1 MYVNEIEIQT
11 SFFKEKTPQYLYNLP
26 QGISKNKMKDMV
38 LDKLIKYGR
47 QLSDVI
53 EIFLQKSKP
62 DPRIFF
68 GQPDFSS
75 FCNKFLP
82 FLKIFNPFLGMTI
95 GDPNSSLIH
104 DINTD

>member
-26 QGISKNKMKDMV
+26 QGIKEQNERHV

-47 QLSDVI
+47 QLVMS
-53 EIFLQKSKP
+53 SK
-62 DPRIFF
+62 IKTFF

-75 FCNKFLP
+75 FWNKFLP
-82 FLKIFNPFLGMTI
+82 FFKIF
-95 GDPNSSLIH
+95 
-104 DINTD
+104 

>member
-53 EIFLQKSKP
+53 ENQNLT
-62 DPRIFF
+62 PRILF
-68 GQPDFSS
+68 GQPNFLHIVIDFCH
-75 FCNKFLP
+75 F
-82 FLKIFNPFLGMTI
+82 
-95 GDPNSSLIH
+95 
-104 DINTD
+104 